1 MKERI
6 GILGGTFDPVHV
18 GHLVAAVQARHA
30 LALDRVLL
38 MVAGDPWQKQ
48 GAVVASAADR
58 VDMAMAAADG
68 IDGLEVST
76 LEVERKGP
84 SYMVD
89 TLQALESPDR
99 RIFLIVGSD
108 VASTLETWHRADDL
122 KELATLA
129 VLDRAGVA
137 ESSHITDLRWTEGW
151 NVEWVPMPHIDISST
166 ELRARMAAG
175 SPIDGL
181 VPQEAVRV
189 IRQRRLY
196 TAGR

>member
-1 MKERI
+1 MKERL

-18 GHLVAAVQARHA
+18 GHIVAAVQARHT

-48 GAVVASAADR
+48 GVVVAPAQDR
-58 VDMAMAAADG
+58 VDMVVAATDG

-84 SYMVD
+84 SYTLD
-89 TLQALESPDR
+89 TLRALESPDR
-99 RIFLIVGSD
+99 RIFLIIGSD
-108 VASTLETWHRADDL
+108 VASTLATWHRVDDL

-137 ESSHITDLRWTEGW
+137 ELSHIPDADWTAGW

-166 ELRARMAAG
+166 ELRVRMAEG

-181 VPQEAVRV
+181 VPQQAVRV

-196 TAGR
+196 TAGQ

>member
-1 MKERI
+1 MRERI

-58 VDMAMAAADG
+58 VDMAVAATDG

-89 TLQALESPDR
+89 TLRALESADR

-108 VASTLETWHRADDL
+108 VALTLETWHRADDL

-151 NVEWVPMPHIDISST
+151 NVEWVSMPHIDISST

-181 VPQEAVRV
+181 VPREAVRV

>member
-38 MVAGDPWQKQ
+38 VVAGDPWQKH

-58 VDMAMAAADG
+58 VDMVVAAIDG

-84 SYMVD
+84 SYTVD
-89 TLQALESPDR
+89 TLRALESPDR

-108 VASTLETWHRADDL
+108 VASTLETWHQADDL
-122 KELATLA
+122 KKLTTLA

-137 ESSHITDLRWTEGW
+137 ESGRITDLVWAEGW
-151 NVEWVPMPHIDISST
+151 NVEWVPMPHVDISST

-196 TAGR
+196 TAG